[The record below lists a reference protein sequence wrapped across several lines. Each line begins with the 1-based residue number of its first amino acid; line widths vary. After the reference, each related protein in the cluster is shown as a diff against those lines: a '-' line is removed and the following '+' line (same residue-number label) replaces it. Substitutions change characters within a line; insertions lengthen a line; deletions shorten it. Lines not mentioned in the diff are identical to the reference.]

1 MPPMPREPK
10 LLATPTIYTGERRP
24 GPPPALQ
31 EGPMPVTIIDVRM
44 PFFSLMWLLVKL
56 ALAAIPATIILAVLW
71 ALLVGSIGS
80 VIHSLGQQ
88 WTTSL

>member
-1 MPPMPREPK
+1 MI
-10 LLATPTIYTGERRP
+10 T
-24 GPPPALQ
+24 
-31 EGPMPVTIIDVRM
+31 DVRM

-71 ALLVGSIGS
+71 ALLVGTIGS
-80 VIHSLGQQ
+80 VIHALGQQ

>member
-1 MPPMPREPK
+1 MREPQ
-10 LLATPTIYTGERRP
+10 LLSTPTIYTGDRGGDRRP
-24 GPPPALQ
+24 DALQ
-31 EGPMPVTIIDVRM
+31 GGPIPVMITDVRM

-56 ALAAIPATIILAVLW
+56 ALAAVPATIILAVLW

-88 WTTSL
+88 WTTPL

>member
-1 MPPMPREPK
+1 MPREPQ
-10 LLATPTIYTGERRP
+10 LLSTPTIYTGDRRP
-24 GPPPALQ
+24 GALQ
-31 EGPMPVTIIDVRM
+31 EGPVPVMITDVRM

-71 ALLVGSIGS
+71 ALLVGTIGS
-80 VIHSLGQQ
+80 VIHALGQQ